1 MRLTHA
7 CATISSIPFELRD
20 TPIKMEK
27 TREES
32 HYGEKPTTEQ
42 KLETR
47 RSETGTEHHRQG
59 SN

>member
-1 MRLTHA
+1 
-7 CATISSIPFELRD
+7 
-20 TPIKMEK
+20 MEK

-59 SN
+59 SNQESLMPKENNGKNESSKYIQT